1 MSLRSK
7 LVNSIFLAV
16 QRVLN
21 LKGNIGGLQSRYHA
35 TKGRILRIYITDV
48 DKYASFKIEKGKIR
62 MVSGVE
68 ASATVSFDVAT
79 LLDLLKGKIKIPAQ
93 DGSHYWEQY
102 TPFDA
107 WRRGELS
114 VKSDNDECWLS
125 DLSLFGRELYAEAFP
140 VIREEFGGND

>member
-1 MSLRSK
+1 MSFRSK

-21 LKGNIGGLQSRYHA
+21 RKGNIGRLQSNYHA
-35 TKGRILRIYITDV
+35 NKGRILRIYITDV
-48 DKYASFKIEKGKIR
+48 DKYASFKIENGKIR

-68 ASATVSFDVAT
+68 ASATVSLDVAT
-79 LLDLLKGKIKIPAQ
+79 LLDLLKGQIKIPAQ
-93 DGSHYWEQY
+93 DGSFSWEEY

-114 VKSDNDECWLS
+114 IKSDHNEAWLS

-140 VIREEFGGND
+140 VIREEFGGG